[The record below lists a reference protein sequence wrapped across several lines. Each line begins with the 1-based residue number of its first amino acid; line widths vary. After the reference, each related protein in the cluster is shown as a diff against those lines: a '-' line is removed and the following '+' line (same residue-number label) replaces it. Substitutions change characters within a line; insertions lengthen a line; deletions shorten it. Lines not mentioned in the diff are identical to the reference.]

1 MHSRTKMT
9 SRKISNILAVL
20 LITLLTYQSGKAQ
33 GQQILEKKVN
43 FSCEKC
49 AIKAILANIEKAG
62 GFTFSYNSN
71 IIPGDSL
78 VSIKAE
84 GASVGSL
91 MQTLFYDKYQYTE
104 TKNFLVITMR
114 PKPLKIVTTDIT
126 TDQQSYSISG
136 LVVDEASG
144 ERLMNVSV
152 YDKQTLQATL
162 TDVHGYFKLKVRT
175 ADSKPL
181 TITAS
186 KVTYA
191 DATLNFLKALAVSDK
206 QYDDRNNT
214 VQNNRGIEKD
224 GIGRFMIGARQK
236 IQSLN
241 IQDFFAKRPFQIS
254 LTPGFSTQG
263 LMSTQVF
270 NKFSLNLVGGYTAG
284 VKGMELGGLFNI
296 NRSSTKYFQFAGAFN
311 MVGGTVTG
319 LQIAGISNKTMDDLN
334 GVQIAGFL
342 NKTEA
347 TVSGLQLA
355 ALKNETE
362 VLKGVQIGL
371 INSADSSRG
380 ASIGLLNFIGNGFYR
395 ISVSATDL
403 INTNLSFST
412 GTHDFY
418 TTIHAGTDVG
428 TANKKYAFGL
438 SVGHDFMFDKSLYLS
453 AIGDFQLYGTNSFRE
468 NWKQLK
474 LLLNYQFTKNISIYA
489 GPTLRRYK
497 IMTLSNAPYADP
509 SGEYHAFDY
518 EHRNRFGWEAGLAFN
533 SAFKRPKKSAGRSE
547 NWYLGLAG
555 NVGYEASSGR
565 IITGGSLFM
574 LREFNERFAATLSAG
589 FTNQIG
595 SKDYYDSNAYEGY
608 RRTFQAI
615 PIKAGIR
622 TYASKHLFFSGELGY
637 LAGLNNPNYL
647 IYYDNGYLIREYC
660 AGTPQALIAALG
672 MGYVFA
678 GGFEAGLN
686 YDACLGQ
693 SINSISFSLG
703 YKFKLGK

>member
-1 MHSRTKMT
+1 MLS
-9 SRKISNILAVL
+9 
-20 LITLLTYQSGKAQ
+20 YQSGNAQ
-33 GQQILEKKVN
+33 EQQILERKVN
-43 FSCEKC
+43 VICERCSVKS
-49 AIKAILANIEKAG
+49 ILNDIAKTA

-78 VSIKAE
+78 VSLKAQ
-84 GASVGSL
+84 GANISFL
-91 MQTLFYDKYQYTE
+91 MQTLFHDKYQYNE
-104 TKNFLVITMR
+104 TKNFLVITLR
-114 PKPLKIVTTDIT
+114 PRTLKIITTDIS

-136 LVVDEASG
+136 LVIDEASG
-144 ERLMNVSV
+144 EKLMNVSV

-162 TDVHGYFKLKVRT
+162 TDPNGNFKLKVGT

-186 KVTYA
+186 KVAYA

-206 QYDDRNNT
+206 KYDDSNNS
-214 VQNNRGIEKD
+214 VQSNGGVEKE

-241 IQDFFAKRPFQIS
+241 IQDFFARRPFQIS

-319 LQIAGISNKTMDDLN
+319 LQIAGISNKTMDDLK

-380 ASIGLLNFIGNGFYR
+380 VSIGLLNFIGNGFYR
-395 ISVSATDL
+395 LSVSATDL

-412 GTHDFY
+412 GRHDFY

-428 TANKKYAFGL
+428 AAKQKYAFGL
-438 SVGHDFMFDKSLYLS
+438 SIGHDFMFDKSLYLS
-453 AIGDFQLYGTNSFRE
+453 AIGDFQFYGTDSFRE

-474 LLLNYQFTKNISIYA
+474 LLVNYQFSKNISVYA

-497 IMTLSNAPYADP
+497 IMTLSNAPHTDP
-509 SGEYHAFDY
+509 SGVYHSFDY
-518 EHRNRFGWEAGLAFN
+518 EHRNKFGWEAGLAFN
-533 SAFKRPKKSAGRSE
+533 SAFKRPKKSARRSE
-547 NWYLGLAG
+547 NWYLGLTG
-555 NVGYEASSGR
+555 NVGYEASAGR
-565 IITGGSLFM
+565 SITGGSLFV

-595 SKDYYDSNAYEGY
+595 SKDYYDSNAYESY

-622 TYASKHLFFSGELGY
+622 TYASTHLFFSGELGY

-647 IYYDNGYLIREYC
+647 TSYSNGYLSKEYY
-660 AGTPQALIAALG
+660 AETPQTLIAALG
-672 MGYVFA
+672 MGYGFA

-693 SINSISFSLG
+693 SINSITFSLG